1 MLHALGPLIF
11 LGSFFRGHIRCLGHN
26 TANRSSPFVAKQQL
40 MGLEGPLEVTLPK
53 RCSGRA
59 LQCPRAWTEG
69 CSTRAL
75 QPLCSAPCDEQPAP
89 TNRDPQRDT
98 AASTALPLNWELLT
112 AFNVLRN
119 QPVPPGGSTASS
131 FKDCRLH
138 ILQPLLRINFF
149 TFLCLTPN
157 YKTTSLSKPVKY
169 ISYSN

>member
-26 TANRSSPFVAKQQL
+26 TANWSSPFVAKQQL

-59 LQCPRAWTEG
+59 LQCPRPWTEG